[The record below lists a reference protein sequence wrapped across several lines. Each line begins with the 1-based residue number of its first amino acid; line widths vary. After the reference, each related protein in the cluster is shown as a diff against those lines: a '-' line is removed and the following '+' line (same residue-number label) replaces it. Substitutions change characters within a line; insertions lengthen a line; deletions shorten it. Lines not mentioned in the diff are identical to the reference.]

1 MFSTLLYYAVSPYG
15 SVRVS
20 PHNAVFNNA
29 DSVNLTC
36 LAEGGPGNTFQWAFN
51 GINLINEHNYRLALP
66 FINATENGG
75 YYTCIVMN
83 EAGNG
88 TETTGVFI
96 NPNIINHPSDVI
108 VTDLYSNIYL
118 QFDVSAFPYPEFQ
131 WFHASGDLSYAYYYV
146 YNYFSSILCIDLY
159 YYYHYY
165 YICEY
170 NPYYYYYYYCDYF
183 HYFHRYEAPYG
194 DYHCTATSNNVTA
207 ISETAT
213 LHSKFMFSISWCTC
227 L

>member
-1 MFSTLLYYAVSPYG
+1 M
-15 SVRVS
+15 
-20 PHNAVFNNA
+20 FNNG

-36 LAEGGPGNTFQWAFN
+36 LAEGGPGNTFQWTFN
-51 GINLINEHNYRLALP
+51 GTDLINEHNYILALS
-66 FINATENGG
+66 FINSTENGG

-83 EAGNG
+83 AAGNG

-96 NPNIINHPSDVI
+96 SPSIISHPSDVV
-108 VTDLYSNIYL
+108 VTDLYSNIHL

-131 WFHASGDLSYAYYYV
+131 WFHASGDLSYAYV
-146 YNYFSSILCIDLY
+146 YDYFSPVLYINIY

-170 NPYYYYYYYCDYF
+170 NPHYYYYYHYYCDY
-183 HYFHRYEAPYG
+183 YYYSHRYEAPYG
-194 DYHCTATSNNVTA
+194 GYHCIATSNNVTA

-213 LHSKFMFSISWCTC
+213 VHSKFMFSIPWCTC